1 MKQKYLIQKGEDKKS
16 IIIKEFA
23 ELDKDMLS
31 LLCEETYDMNGIKSA
46 VSGGKD
52 AVVSAIRTSNMYPA
66 GVYAEKIADSIIT
79 LYKSKDQDSV
89 EVYFDDF
96 DLISTK
102 RKKAEEA
109 AAAAAEEKAE
119 AEEKAKAEA
128 AEESAEID
136 ELIEDEDKYDEDFDE
151 KSTPIKTIDS
161 SIKVDDDSAEVE
173 EDA

>member
-1 MKQKYLIQKGEDKKS
+1 MKQKYLILKGEDKKS

-31 LLCEETYDMNGIKSA
+31 LLCEETYDIKGIKTA

-79 LYKSKDQDSV
+79 LYQSKDQDSV

-102 RKKAEEA
+102 RKKAQ
-109 AAAAAEEKAE
+109 AE
-119 AEEKAKAEA
+119 AEAVAVAVAKAA
-128 AEESAEID
+128 KESAEID
-136 ELIEDEDKYDEDFDE
+136 ELIEDDDKYDEDFDE
-151 KSTPIKTIDS
+151 KSTPINKIDS
-161 SIKVDDDSAEVE
+161 SIKVEDDDSVDID
-173 EDA
+173 EDV

>member
-1 MKQKYLIQKGEDKKS
+1 MKQKYLILKGEDKKS

-31 LLCEETYDMNGIKSA
+31 LLCEETYDIKGIKTA

-52 AVVSAIRTSNMYPA
+52 AVISAIRTSNMYPA

-96 DLISTK
+96 DLISAK
-102 RKKAEEA
+102 RKKAEPV
-109 AAAAAEEKAE
+109 
-119 AEEKAKAEA
+119 AKA

-136 ELIEDEDKYDEDFDE
+136 DLIEDDDKYDEDFDE
-151 KSTPIKTIDS
+151 KTTPIKKIDS
-161 SIKVDDDSAEVE
+161 SIKVEDDDSAEYE
-173 EDA
+173 EDV

>member
-1 MKQKYLIQKGEDKKS
+1 MKQKYLILKGEDRKS

-31 LLCEETYDMNGIKSA
+31 LLCEETYDIKGIKTA

-52 AVVSAIRTSNMYPA
+52 AVISAIRTSNMYPA

-96 DLISTK
+96 DLISAK
-102 RKKAEEA
+102 RKKVEVEV
-109 AAAAAEEKAE
+109 E
-119 AEEKAKAEA
+119 AEAEA

-136 ELIEDEDKYDEDFDE
+136 ELIEDDDKYDEDFDE
-151 KSTPIKTIDS
+151 KSTPIKKIDS
-161 SIKVDDDSAEVE
+161 SIKVEDDNSAEYE
-173 EDA
+173 EDV

>member
-1 MKQKYLIQKGEDKKS
+1 MKQKYLILKGEDRKS

-31 LLCEETYDMNGIKSA
+31 LLCEETYDIKGIDAA

-96 DLISTK
+96 DLISAK
-102 RKKAEEA
+102 RKKAE
-109 AAAAAEEKAE
+109 AAAEAV
-119 AEEKAKAEA
+119 AKA

-136 ELIEDEDKYDEDFDE
+136 DLIEDDDKYDEDFDE
-151 KSTPIKTIDS
+151 KTTPIKKIDS
-161 SIKVDDDSAEVE
+161 SIKVEDDDSAEYE
-173 EDA
+173 EDV

>member
-1 MKQKYLIQKGEDKKS
+1 MKQKYLILKGEDKKS

-31 LLCEETYDMNGIKSA
+31 LLCEETYDIKGIKTA

-79 LYKSKDQDSV
+79 LYKSKDQDFV

-96 DLISTK
+96 DLISAK
-102 RKKAEEA
+102 RKKAE
-109 AAAAAEEKAE
+109 AAAEAE
-119 AEEKAKAEA
+119 AKA

-136 ELIEDEDKYDEDFDE
+136 DLIEDDDKYDEDFDE
-151 KSTPIKTIDS
+151 KTSPIKKIDS
-161 SIKVDDDSAEVE
+161 SIKVEDDDSAEYE
-173 EDA
+173 EDV

>member
-1 MKQKYLIQKGEDKKS
+1 MKQKYLILKGEDKKS

-31 LLCEETYDMNGIKSA
+31 LLCEETYDIKGIETA

-79 LYKSKDQDSV
+79 LYQSKDQDSV

-96 DLISTK
+96 DLISAK
-102 RKKAEEA
+102 RKKAAAAAEA
-109 AAAAAEEKAE
+109 AAAA
-119 AEEKAKAEA
+119 A

-136 ELIEDEDKYDEDFDE
+136 ELIEDDDKYDEDFDD
-151 KSTPIKTIDS
+151 KSTPIKKIDS
-161 SIKVDDDSAEVE
+161 SIKVEDDDSVDID

>member
-1 MKQKYLIQKGEDKKS
+1 MKQKYLILKGEDKKS

-31 LLCEETYDMNGIKSA
+31 LLCEETYDIKGIKTA

-96 DLISTK
+96 DLISAK
-102 RKKAEEA
+102 RKKAQ
-109 AAAAAEEKAE
+109 AAAEEK
-119 AEEKAKAEA
+119 A

-136 ELIEDEDKYDEDFDE
+136 DLIEDDDKYDEDFDE
-151 KSTPIKTIDS
+151 KTTPIKKIDS
-161 SIKVDDDSAEVE
+161 SIKVEDDDSAEYE
-173 EDA
+173 EDV

>member
-1 MKQKYLIQKGEDKKS
+1 MKQKYLILKGEDKKS

-31 LLCEETYDMNGIKSA
+31 LLCEETYDIKGIETA

-96 DLISTK
+96 DLISAK
-102 RKKAEEA
+102 RKKAETV
-109 AAAAAEEKAE
+109 
-119 AEEKAKAEA
+119 AKA

-136 ELIEDEDKYDEDFDE
+136 NLIEDDDKYDEDFDE
-151 KSTPIKTIDS
+151 KTTPIKKIDS
-161 SIKVDDDSAEVE
+161 SIKVEDDDSAEYE
-173 EDA
+173 EDV

>member
-1 MKQKYLIQKGEDKKS
+1 MKQKYLILKGEDNKS

-23 ELDKDMLS
+23 ELDKEMLS
-31 LLCEETYDMNGIKSA
+31 LLCEETYDIKGIKSA

-66 GVYAEKIADSIIT
+66 GVYAEKIADSVIT
-79 LYKSKDQDSV
+79 LCKSKDQDSV

-102 RKKAEEA
+102 QKKAEKPK
-109 AAAAAEEKAE
+109 AEEE
-119 AEEKAKAEA
+119 AEA

-136 ELIEDEDKYDEDFDE
+136 DLIKDDDKYDEDFDD
-151 KSTPIKTIDS
+151 KSIPIKKIDS
-161 SIKVDDDSAEVE
+161 SIKVDDDSAEYE
-173 EDA
+173 EDVSS

>member
-1 MKQKYLIQKGEDKKS
+1 MKQKYLILKGEDKKS

-31 LLCEETYDMNGIKSA
+31 LLCEETYDIKGIKSA

-79 LYKSKDQDSV
+79 LYQSKDQDSV

-96 DLISTK
+96 DLISAK
-102 RKKAEEA
+102 RKKAQ
-109 AAAAAEEKAE
+109 AE
-119 AEEKAKAEA
+119 AEAVAKA

-136 ELIEDEDKYDEDFDE
+136 DLIEEEDNYDEDFDE
-151 KSTPIKTIDS
+151 KTTPIKKIDS
-161 SIKVDDDSAEVE
+161 SIQVEDDDSAEYE
-173 EDA
+173 EDV

>member
-1 MKQKYLIQKGEDKKS
+1 MKQKYLILKGEDKKS

-31 LLCEETYDMNGIKSA
+31 LLCEETYDIKGIKTA

-96 DLISTK
+96 DLISAK
-102 RKKAEEA
+102 RKKAQ
-109 AAAAAEEKAE
+109 AAAEEK
-119 AEEKAKAEA
+119 A

-136 ELIEDEDKYDEDFDE
+136 DLIEDDDKYDEDFDE
-151 KSTPIKTIDS
+151 KTTPIKKIDS
-161 SIKVDDDSAEVE
+161 SIQVEDDNSAEYE
-173 EDA
+173 EDV

>member
-1 MKQKYLIQKGEDKKS
+1 MKQKYLILKGEDKKN

-31 LLCEETYDMNGIKSA
+31 LLCEETYDIKGIEAA

-96 DLISTK
+96 DLISAK
-102 RKKAEEA
+102 RKKAQ
-109 AAAAAEEKAE
+109 AE
-119 AEEKAKAEA
+119 AVAKA

-136 ELIEDEDKYDEDFDE
+136 DLIEDDDNYDEDFDE
-151 KSTPIKTIDS
+151 KTTPIKNIDS
-161 SIKVDDDSAEVE
+161 PIKVEDDDSAEYE
-173 EDA
+173 EDV

>member
-1 MKQKYLIQKGEDKKS
+1 MKQKYLILKGEDKKS

-31 LLCEETYDMNGIKSA
+31 LLCEETYDIKGIKTA

-79 LYKSKDQDSV
+79 LYKSKDKDSV

-96 DLISTK
+96 DLISAK
-102 RKKAEEA
+102 RKKA
-109 AAAAAEEKAE
+109 KAE
-119 AEEKAKAEA
+119 AEAKAEAKA

-136 ELIEDEDKYDEDFDE
+136 ELIEDDDKYDEDFDE
-151 KSTPIKTIDS
+151 KSTRIKKIDS
-161 SIKVDDDSAEVE
+161 SIKVEDDDSAEYE
-173 EDA
+173 EDV

>member
-1 MKQKYLIQKGEDKKS
+1 MKQKYLILKGEDRKS

-31 LLCEETYDMNGIKSA
+31 LLCEETYDIKGIKTA
-46 VSGGKD
+46 VLGGKD

-66 GVYAEKIADSIIT
+66 GVYAERIADSIIT

-96 DLISTK
+96 DLISAK
-102 RKKAEEA
+102 RKKAQ
-109 AAAAAEEKAE
+109 AE
-119 AEEKAKAEA
+119 AEAVAKA

-136 ELIEDEDKYDEDFDE
+136 DLIEEEDNYDEDFDE
-151 KSTPIKTIDS
+151 KTTPIKKIDS
-161 SIKVDDDSAEVE
+161 SIQVEDDDSAEYE
-173 EDA
+173 EDV

>member
-1 MKQKYLIQKGEDKKS
+1 MKQKYLILKGEDKKS

-31 LLCEETYDMNGIKSA
+31 LLCEETYDIKGIKTA

-96 DLISTK
+96 DLISAK
-102 RKKAEEA
+102 RKKAQ
-109 AAAAAEEKAE
+109 AE
-119 AEEKAKAEA
+119 AEAVAKA

-136 ELIEDEDKYDEDFDE
+136 DLIEEEDNYDEDFDE
-151 KSTPIKTIDS
+151 KTTPIKKIDS
-161 SIKVDDDSAEVE
+161 SIQVEDDDSAEYE
-173 EDA
+173 EDV

>member
-1 MKQKYLIQKGEDKKS
+1 MKQKYLILKGEDKKS

-31 LLCEETYDMNGIKSA
+31 LLCEETYDIKGIKTA

-96 DLISTK
+96 DLISAK
-102 RKKAEEA
+102 RKKA
-109 AAAAAEEKAE
+109 KAE
-119 AEEKAKAEA
+119 AEAKAEAKA

-136 ELIEDEDKYDEDFDE
+136 ELIEDDDKYDEDFDE
-151 KSTPIKTIDS
+151 KSTPIKKIDS
-161 SIKVDDDSAEVE
+161 SIKVEDDDSAEYE
-173 EDA
+173 EDV

>member
-1 MKQKYLIQKGEDKKS
+1 MKQKYLILKGEDKKS

-31 LLCEETYDMNGIKSA
+31 LLCEETYDIKGIKTA

-79 LYKSKDQDSV
+79 LYQSKDQDSV

-96 DLISTK
+96 DLISAK
-102 RKKAEEA
+102 RKKAE
-109 AAAAAEEKAE
+109 AE
-119 AEEKAKAEA
+119 AKAEA

-136 ELIEDEDKYDEDFDE
+136 ELIEDDDKYDEGFDE
-151 KSTPIKTIDS
+151 KSTPIKKIDS
-161 SIKVDDDSAEVE
+161 SIKVDDDDSVELE
-173 EDA
+173 EDV

>member
-1 MKQKYLIQKGEDKKS
+1 MKQKYLILKGEDRKS

-31 LLCEETYDMNGIKSA
+31 LLCEETYDIKGIEAA

-96 DLISTK
+96 D
-102 RKKAEEA
+102 EE
-109 AAAAAEEKAE
+109 
-119 AEEKAKAEA
+119 
-128 AEESAEID
+128 
-136 ELIEDEDKYDEDFDE
+136 EDNYDEDFDE
-151 KSTPIKTIDS
+151 KTTPIKKIDS
-161 SIKVDDDSAEVE
+161 SIQVEDDDSAEYE
-173 EDA
+173 EDV